1 MSSYHE
7 NTFLIIVLHCFSCI
21 VHCIVYKTCNDKNAL
36 CRFLD
41 PAVRDEQPWQSS
53 KYVYFFYYSKKQYKI
68 EKLKEI
74 YFLKH
79 LIAFSTLRNPTS
91 FFFFFQ
97 RNPQAFC
104 AVRQTTTMP
113 NPLEKSAEMAA
124 KPPPAPPKITAAVVR
139 TAPWCLFTPT
149 LSFVSPS
156 PPHPQYFI

>member
-68 EKLKEI
+68 EKLKRD
-74 YFLKH
+74 L
-79 LIAFSTLRNPTS
+79 LSQTS
-91 FFFFFQ
+91 DCFFHPAQSYFFFLFLS
-97 RNPQAFC
+97 
-104 AVRQTTTMP
+104 T
-113 NPLEKSAEMAA
+113 
-124 KPPPAPPKITAAVVR
+124 KPPSVLCCPTDNYNAKSLGEVRRDGREAAACTSQNHSCRGTHSTMVLVYPN
-139 TAPWCLFTPT
+139 T
-149 LSFVSPS
+149 
-156 PPHPQYFI
+156 